1 MKVRKIMSYKSS
13 TSDSATFNFQ
23 ADLSVECFDDRVEI
37 EVDQSILRIENQGND
52 VYASFEALV
61 VMTDLE
67 NPNNKAHIRFGVR
80 RLRLFNLEKSYSC
93 NASSD
98 SVIVEKITSEDEEVR
113 RKFYDI
119 IDDWIEFDLNVYVAD

>member
-1 MKVRKIMSYKSS
+1 MSYKSS

-23 ADLSVECFDDRVEI
+23 ADLEVECFDDNFDI
-37 EVDQSILRIENQGND
+37 EVEQSALQIDKNGSD

-61 VMTDLE
+61 ILTDLE
-67 NPNNKAHIRFGVR
+67 NPNNQAHIRFGVQ

-98 SVIVEKITSEDEEVR
+98 AVIVEKITSEDEEVR
-113 RKFYDI
+113 RKFYDL
-119 IDDWIEFDLNVYVAD
+119 IDDWTEFDLHVYAAAD